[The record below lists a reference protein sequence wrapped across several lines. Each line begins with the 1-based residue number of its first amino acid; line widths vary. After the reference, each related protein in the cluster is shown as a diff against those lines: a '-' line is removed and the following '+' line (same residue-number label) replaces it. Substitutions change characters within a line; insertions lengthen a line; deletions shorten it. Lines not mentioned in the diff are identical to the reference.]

1 MDSGR
6 RASHFPQFSSALSRE
21 KGVDL
26 KAASADLSAVAICL
40 PDCLTMRLITIPTS
54 RRHLATALLF
64 AAEMAF
70 CAGSLMADDPVPVPE
85 GLGPPPLYLVEPFGD
100 ITFTGMPQPIDPHAE
115 RRWPRWFA
123 GATGLVMTRTM
134 PGGTATMQ
142 PTAAG
147 QLMTSDAE
155 FGWPGGLDLQVGR
168 WFGPQQHHAVELIYW
183 GVYQMGASATLAAG
197 PPGIDAIPQA
207 PTATV
212 GGIPA
217 NDFLLGAAQQRIERA
232 DVINDVEINWIYSI
246 GDRPEFLPLD
256 RKVNL
261 MWLAGFRF
269 FQVNDQL
276 TLTTGSGNPAIGAI
290 DLGVATNNNIYG
302 GQVGAKFDW
311 RFLPTVRLNIVPKMM
326 IGGNAITNTSSLAGA
341 DGTQARFPG
350 GAAARGFSELGVFSW
365 LGSVDTG
372 IAWDVTDQWS
382 LWMGY
387 RVVGVGN
394 IAQADGQWPAIIT
407 SPASLTGVAA
417 GSDTIIHGGFAGFQ
431 GRY

>member
-1 MDSGR
+1 
-6 RASHFPQFSSALSRE
+6 
-21 KGVDL
+21 
-26 KAASADLSAVAICL
+26 
-40 PDCLTMRLITIPTS
+40 MRLFRLRSTP
-54 RRHLATALLF
+54 RRLATATASMVALGAGLLV
-64 AAEMAF
+64 AAEPLP
-70 CAGSLMADDPVPVPE
+70 GPD
-85 GLGPPPLYLVEPFGD
+85 GLEPPPLYLTEPFAD
-100 ITFTGMPQPIDPHAE
+100 VTFTGMPQPIDPYAE

-123 GATGLVMTRTM
+123 GASGLLMTRTLSS
-134 PGGTATMQ
+134 GTATMQ

-147 QLMTSDAE
+147 QLMTSDAV
-155 FGWPGGLDLQVGR
+155 FGWPGGVDLHIGR

-183 GVYQMGASATLAAG
+183 GAYQMGDSATLAT
-197 PPGIDAIPQA
+197 PGINAIPQA
-207 PTATV
+207 PTASV

-217 NDFLLGAAQQRIERA
+217 SDFLLGAAQQRIERA
-232 DVINDVEINWIYSI
+232 DVINDVEINWLYSL
-246 GDRPEFLPLD
+246 GDRPEFLPTD
-256 RKVNL
+256 QKVNL

-341 DGTQARFPG
+341 DGTQATFPG
-350 GAAARGFSELGVFSW
+350 GVAARGFSELGEFSW

-372 IAWDVTDQWS
+372 IAWDVTEQWS

-394 IAQADGQWPAIIT
+394 IAQADGQWPSLIT
-407 SPASLTGVAA
+407 SPASLTGITA